1 MADECM
7 ERALAFAIES
17 STAAQQWLVPITSHS
32 HQQEQVQQQDAA
44 ALQRL
49 GSVGDDEEVAEEHG
63 RSVLLVLEALFL
75 RGVLGDEDALR
86 VLSTLPNPG
95 EAYRDGGFGG
105 VPAPA
110 SAVAGL
116 KKRVY
121 HCGEGEDGGLG
132 TTTGTGCV
140 ICLEEFMAGDELG
153 ALPCSQKHIF
163 HRGCVAEWLG
173 RSNACPLC
181 RRALPS

>member
-49 GSVGDDEEVAEEHG
+49 GSVGDDEDVAEGHG
-63 RSVLLVLEALFL
+63 RSVPLALEALFL
-75 RGVLGDEDALR
+75 HGVLGDDDVLR
-86 VLSTLPNPG
+86 VLSTLHNPG
-95 EAYRDGGFGG
+95 DAYRDGGFGG
-105 VPAPA
+105 VPALA
-110 SAVAGL
+110 AAVDGL
-116 KKRVY
+116 EKRVY
-121 HCGEGEDGGLG
+121 HRGEDEDGLG
-132 TTTGTGCV
+132 TTGTGCV
-140 ICLEEFMAGDELG
+140 ICLEDFMAGDELG

-163 HRGCVAEWLG
+163 HRGCVSEWLG